1 MTPMLGIMAS
11 QISGHLANYLG
22 TSWTS
27 GGAMPSTAAWAG
39 LSYGNS
45 IFVVAVDAAVTTAA
59 SSPTGA
65 TWTAR
70 TLTGGSGAW
79 KVPFGNGIFM
89 AIGPVTV
96 SSSDGITWT
105 ATTTNGGYANPG
117 NSGAYGRNYFILSNS
132 GTTAAKVSNDNGAT
146 WPTRT
151 LSTST
156 YSQAG
161 NSSIVVGV
169 AYLGSGTSYST
180 DSTLT
185 TWTTGS
191 MPSSS
196 GWYSTTYGNGLFVSV
211 SVTSGTIAASSTDGI
226 SWTART
232 LPATASWVGITWAGS
247 NWIAVASSGTNAATS
262 TDAITWTTRTIG
274 TGNYS
279 AGVASSGTSAV
290 TIVYSGSTSQR
301 STS

>member
-1 MTPMLGIMAS
+1 MPILGIMAS
-11 QISGHLANYLG
+11 QISGHLATYLG
-22 TSWTS
+22 TTWTS

-59 SSPTGA
+59 SSPTGV

-70 TLTGGSGAW
+70 TLTGGSGAF
-79 KVPFGNGIFM
+79 KIPFGNGIFM

-96 SSSDGITWT
+96 SSSDGITWAAT
-105 ATTTNGGYANPG
+105 ATNGGYANPG
-117 NSGAYGRNYFILSNS
+117 QSGAYGLGYFILSNS
-132 GTTAAKVSNDNGAT
+132 GTTAAKVSNNNGAT
-146 WPTRT
+146 WATRT
-151 LSTST
+151 LSAATQ
-156 YSQAG
+156 SQAG

-169 AYLGSGTSYST
+169 TNTGSTTSYST
-180 DSTLT
+180 DATLS
-185 TWTTGS
+185 TWTTGTL
-191 MPSSS
+191 PSSS
-196 GWYSTTYGNGLFVSV
+196 DWYSTTFGNGLFVTV
-211 SVTSGTIAASSTDGI
+211 SYTSGTKAASSTDGI

-232 LPATASWVGITWAGS
+232 LPVTASWVGITWAGS

-274 TGNYS
+274 TGNYT
-279 AGVASSGTSAV
+279 AGVASSGTAAV
-290 TIVYSGSTSQR
+290 AVIYSGSTSQR